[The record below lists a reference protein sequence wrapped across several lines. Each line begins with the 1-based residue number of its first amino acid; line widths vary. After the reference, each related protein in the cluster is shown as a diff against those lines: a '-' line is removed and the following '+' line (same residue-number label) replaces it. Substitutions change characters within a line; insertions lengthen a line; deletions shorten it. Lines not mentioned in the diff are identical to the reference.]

1 MTTTR
6 KPTGRI
12 TPPKPKSCNEVHP
25 QQDVYHPGGHP
36 TNEEIKATTSR
47 AISIKQLGLT
57 PEDVIDE
64 LLTPQLSRETL
75 DFLAG
80 LLANTAIQP
89 TADDFEEI
97 AAKMGKARREL
108 IAALAE

>member
-6 KPTGRI
+6 KP
-12 TPPKPKSCNEVHP
+12 
-25 QQDVYHPGGHP
+25 
-36 TNEEIKATTSR
+36 R
-47 AISIKQLGLT
+47 AMSIKQLGLT
-57 PEDVIDE
+57 PEDVDE
-64 LLTPQLSRETL
+64 LLTPQISRETL

-80 LLANTAIQP
+80 MLANTAIQP
-89 TADDFEEI
+89 TTDDFEEI